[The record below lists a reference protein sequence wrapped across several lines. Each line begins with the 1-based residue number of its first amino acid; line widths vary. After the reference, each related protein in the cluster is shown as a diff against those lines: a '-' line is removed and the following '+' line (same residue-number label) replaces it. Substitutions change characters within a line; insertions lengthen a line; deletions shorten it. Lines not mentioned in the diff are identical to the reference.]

1 MLVLSTL
8 LLTGCEGRM
17 FPNNN
22 KCPPPFLFIFLS
34 CCNCKIITLT
44 CVKITVIM
52 FVIVKV
58 KVKEVMFTQGYQ
70 QEVGDMMVVAVHM
83 MTHCSR

>member
-1 MLVLSTL
+1 
-8 LLTGCEGRM
+8 
-17 FPNNN
+17 
-22 KCPPPFLFIFLS
+22 
-34 CCNCKIITLT
+34 
-44 CVKITVIM
+44 M